1 MISTNTF
8 LNTQLKVHLER
19 QKTWETGDGPGPVKA
34 QFLRARKKSLSFF
47 KSLPGSADR

>member
-8 LNTQLKVHLER
+8 LNTQLKFHLELK
-19 QKTWETGDGPGPVKA
+19 KTWETGDGSGPVKA
-34 QFLRARKKSLSFF
+34 QFLRARMKSLSFF